1 MLRCPSASPRHRRF
15 ESRRMVAMHGSV
27 SIQIIRFSF
36 REPFVLMREGKILN
50 QNLIALRKNV
60 RLVERKAVEGTALE
74 ECVQNMGA

>member
-1 MLRCPSASPRHRRF
+1 MLRCPSASPRRRRF
-15 ESRRMVAMHGSV
+15 ESRRLVAMHGSV

-74 ECVQNMGA
+74 ECVQKMGA